1 MKNAR
6 AAQKSEME
14 IELKENIIPRQNKE
28 TIAFSLL
35 PLNIISFNP
44 PPFPNPRHKA
54 IALYAL
60 HKHHHITT
68 YILVQHNFRR
78 FLQ

>member
-35 PLNIISFNP
+35 PLNIISFTP
-44 PPFPNPRHKA
+44 PPPSQTLA
-54 IALYAL
+54 I
-60 HKHHHITT
+60 K
-68 YILVQHNFRR
+68 Q
-78 FLQ
+78 